1 MNRKYAAITL
11 KDGEYEELDGIVHR
25 GVHSSRTIKRARVL
39 LRLHEK
45 ELSHDGIAEE
55 CEYRSTKTIYDIEK
69 RYRDGGIERSL
80 YEAPR
85 PGKEPK
91 FSPEDEARIT
101 AIACSQAPDGRSRW
115 TLRLLADRVVAL
127 DICDH
132 VAPATI
138 GAVLKK
144 TNSSPIKSSTGA

>member
-1 MNRKYAAITL
+1 MNRKYEPITL
-11 KDGEYEELDGIVHR
+11 TEREYDELQSIIHT
-25 GVHSSRTIKRARVL
+25 GVHASRTIKRARVL

-45 ELSHDGIAEE
+45 VLSHDAIAEE
-55 CEYRSTKTIYDIEK
+55 CDYRSTKTIYEIEK
-69 RYRDGGIERSL
+69 RYREHGLGRSL

-91 FSPEDEARIT
+91 FSPEEEARIT
-101 AIACSQAPDGRSRW
+101 AIASSKAPYGRTRW
-115 TLRLLADRVVAL
+115 TLRLLADRIVAL
-127 DICDH
+127 EICDH

-144 TNSSPIKSSTGA
+144 TNSSRIRSSIGA